1 MRITIL
7 GCGAAGGVPLIGPD
21 WGACDPD
28 EPRNRR
34 RRVSILVDDRT
45 AEGPIL
51 VDTSPD
57 LREQL
62 IDAKVGR
69 VGAVLY
75 THFHADHVHGIDDMR
90 GLNRRQGA
98 VIPAHGTAD
107 TLAALRKRF
116 SYVFDPPPVS
126 NGLPA
131 FYKPCLEARPFVP
144 GERFM
149 AAGIEIL
156 PFEQGHGYTTTIG
169 FRFGAAAYSTD
180 VVDLSEAAF
189 AALAGIDLWIVD
201 CLSDKPFPTH
211 AHLARVL
218 EWVERVKPKRAVLTH
233 MTPDLDYQRLKRE
246 LPKGIEPAH
255 DGMVLEI

>member
-21 WGACDPD
+21 WGACDPN

-34 RRVSILVDDRT
+34 RRVSILVDGGS
-45 AEGPIL
+45 AHGPIL

-62 IDAKVGR
+62 IDAQVGR

-98 VIPAHGTAD
+98 VIPAYGTAD

-116 SYVFDPPPVS
+116 SYVFDPPPIS

-131 FYKPCLEARPFVP
+131 FYKPCLEARPFVS
-144 GERFM
+144 GERFT
-149 AAGIEIL
+149 AAGIEVL

-180 VVDLSEAAF
+180 VVELSDAAF
-189 AALAGIDLWIVD
+189 DALAGIDLWIVD

-218 EWVERVKPKRAVLTH
+218 EWVERVKPKRTVLTH
-233 MTPDLDYQRLKRE
+233 MTPDLDYQRLRRE
-246 LPKGIEPAH
+246 LPKSIEPGY
-255 DGMVLEI
+255 DGMVLEL

>member
-21 WGACDPD
+21 WGVCDPN

-34 RRVSILVDDRT
+34 RRVSILVDDET
-45 AEGPIL
+45 AQGPIL

-57 LREQL
+57 MREQL

-75 THFHADHVHGIDDMR
+75 THFHADHVHGIDDIR
-90 GLNRRQGA
+90 SLNRRQGT
-98 VIPAHGTAD
+98 VIPAYGTAD
-107 TLAALRKRF
+107 TMAALGKRF
-116 SYVFDPPPVS
+116 SYVFDPPPMS
-126 NGLPA
+126 NGRPA
-131 FYKPCLEARPFVP
+131 FYKPCLEARRFEP
-144 GERFM
+144 GESFT
-149 AAGIEIL
+149 AAGIGVM
-156 PFEQGHGYTTTIG
+156 PFEQGHGYTTTVG

-180 VVDLSEAAF
+180 VVELSEAAF
-189 AALAGIDLWIVD
+189 DALAGIDLWIVG
-201 CLSDKPFPTH
+201 CLSDRPFPTH

-218 EWVERVKPKRAVLTH
+218 EWIERVKPKRTVLTH

-246 LPKGIEPAH
+246 LPQGVEPGY
-255 DGMVLEI
+255 DGMVLDV

>member
-7 GCGAAGGVPLIGPD
+7 GCGGAGGVPLIGPD
-21 WGACDPD
+21 WGACDPN

-34 RRVSILVDDRT
+34 RRVSILVDDGK
-45 AEGPIL
+45 AQGPIL

-90 GLNRRQGA
+90 GINRRQGA
-98 VIPAHGTAD
+98 VIPAYGTAD

-116 SYVFDPPPVS
+116 SYVFDPPPMS
-126 NGLPA
+126 NGQPA
-131 FYKPCLEARPFVP
+131 FYKPCMDARPFVP
-144 GERFM
+144 GERFT

-156 PFEQGHGYTTTIG
+156 PFEQGHGYTTTVG

-180 VVDLSEAAF
+180 VVELSDAAF
-189 AALAGIDLWIVD
+189 DALAGIDLWIVD

-218 EWVERVKPKRAVLTH
+218 EWVKRVKPKRTVLTH

-246 LPKGIEPAH
+246 LPQGLEPGY
-255 DGMVLEI
+255 DGMVLEA

>member
-21 WGACDPD
+21 WGVCDPN

-34 RRVSILVDDRT
+34 RRVSILVDDET
-45 AEGPIL
+45 AQGPIL

-57 LREQL
+57 MREQL

-75 THFHADHVHGIDDMR
+75 THFHADHVHGIDDIR
-90 GLNRRQGA
+90 SLNRRQGA
-98 VIPAHGTAD
+98 VIPAYGTAD
-107 TLAALRKRF
+107 TMAALGKRF
-116 SYVFDPPPVS
+116 SYVFDPPPMS
-126 NGLPA
+126 NGRPA
-131 FYKPCLEARPFVP
+131 FYKPCLEARRFEP
-144 GERFM
+144 GESFT
-149 AAGIEIL
+149 AAGIGVM
-156 PFEQGHGYTTTIG
+156 PFEQGHGYTTTVG

-180 VVDLSEAAF
+180 VVELSEAAF
-189 AALAGIDLWIVD
+189 DALAGIDLWIVG
-201 CLSDKPFPTH
+201 CLSDRPFPTH

-218 EWVERVKPKRAVLTH
+218 EWIERVKPKRTVLTH

-246 LPKGIEPAH
+246 LPQGVEPGY
-255 DGMVLEI
+255 DGMVLDV

>member
-7 GCGAAGGVPLIGPD
+7 GCGAASGVPLIGPD
-21 WGACDPD
+21 WGACDPA

-34 RRVSILVDDRT
+34 RRVSILVDDQKPD
-45 AEGPIL
+45 GPVL
-51 VDTSPD
+51 VDTAPD

-62 IDAKVGR
+62 IDAEVGR

-90 GLNRRQGA
+90 SLNRRQRA
-98 VIPAHGTAD
+98 VIPAHGTAE

-116 SYVFDPPPVS
+116 GYVFEPPPLAD
-126 NGLPA
+126 GKPA

-144 GERFM
+144 GERFT
-149 AAGIEIL
+149 AAGIEVL
-156 PFEQGHGYTTTIG
+156 PFEQDHGYTTTIG

-180 VVDLSEAAF
+180 VVELSEAAF

-211 AHLARVL
+211 AHLAKTL
-218 EWVERVKPKRAVLTH
+218 DWIERVKPKRSVLTH
-233 MTPDLDYQRLKRE
+233 MTPDLDYRCLKQA
-246 LPKGIEPAH
+246 LPPGVEPAY
-255 DGMVLEI
+255 DGMVLEV